1 MSTADNL
8 RTAAARLVVRGSP
21 AERQHIEQVKHIAL
35 AMADQLDTE
44 SLDPFLRQI
53 KTIAQIEFLLLWE
66 DKPLASWDLS
76 LLNRVVALKLD
87 AATIG
92 FARDAL
98 VALGKPE
105 TAIAVPAD

>member
-8 RTAAARLVVRGSP
+8 RNAAERLAVRGTS
-21 AERQHIEQVKHIAL
+21 AERQHIEQVKYIAN
-35 AMADQLDTE
+35 AMADQVDAG
-44 SLDPFLRQI
+44 SLDPFLRHI
-53 KTIAQIEFLLLWE
+53 KTIAQIEFLLQWE
-66 DKPLASWDLS
+66 DKPLVSWDPS

-98 VALGKPE
+98 IALGQPE
-105 TAIAVPAD
+105 MVIAVPAD